1 MCNPDLICPNIIFK
15 VSNMLS
21 KHVHI
26 FYMTILIIIVALRY
40 SQFYGNANWNEHY
53 ICMFSDRTVFVRR
66 DHYLYVLRG
75 HDCCPVVVS
84 LNGQYIFMFSAKLLF
99 SPVFFFTL
107 TWLNTRLA
115 CFKRTCRWLS
125 CLKFTLTEMIHNIH
139 ASSKLL
145 FTVVP
150 PQSMRE
156 ITPGL
161 QTVISR

>member
-1 MCNPDLICPNIIFK
+1 MSSSCSTSGTRCVNIIRKPVINLAYYLHLISFIKHMCNPDLICPNIILK

-26 FYMTILIIIVALRY
+26 FYMTILIIIFALRY

-84 LNGQYIFMFSAKLLF
+84 LNGQYIFMFSANLLF
-99 SPVFFFTL
+99 SSVFFFHVNVT
-107 TWLNTRLA
+107 
-115 CFKRTCRWLS
+115 
-125 CLKFTLTEMIHNIH
+125 
-139 ASSKLL
+139 
-145 FTVVP
+145 
-150 PQSMRE
+150 
-156 ITPGL
+156 
-161 QTVISR
+161 